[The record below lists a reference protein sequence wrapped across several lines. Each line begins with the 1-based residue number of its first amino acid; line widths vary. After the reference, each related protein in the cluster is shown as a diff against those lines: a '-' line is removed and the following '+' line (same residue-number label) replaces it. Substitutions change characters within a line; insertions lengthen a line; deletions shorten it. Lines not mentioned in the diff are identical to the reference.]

1 MNKTLRILLILAG
14 LAMIV
19 SGIIKIVGA
28 RGEEAADAT
37 IPFETSIEL
46 SDGAGNP
53 AATLVT
59 RGIRADKDRQITV
72 AYTLTN
78 HGERALTQLTFDV
91 RYFDA
96 DGNDLR
102 GKAIFVMIG
111 LMEEPLQPGESRDF
125 EKTHWFDGA
134 QQAVAVALEPEGV
147 LDEVELPPWTEPRPG
162 NLLLDFCNYAPFT
175 ACFDNLDANPPV
187 QMIYHRDEQVDE
199 TVTDVDAILKEIESL
214 KNMRIGEE
222 SDISVT
228 DSGISYWFTM
238 ADGTEWGVAF
248 EAPGLFC
255 WHGKVYEVIH

>member
-14 LAMIV
+14 VAMII

-28 RGEEAADAT
+28 LGEETAGAT

-46 SDGAGNP
+46 NDGSGNP
-53 AATLVT
+53 VATLVT
-59 RGIRADKDRQITV
+59 RGIRADEERQVTV

-111 LMEEPLQPGESRDF
+111 LMDQPLQPGQSRDF
-125 EKTHWFDGA
+125 EKTHYFDGA
-134 QQAVAVALEPEGV
+134 EKAAAVALEPEGV
-147 LDEVELPPWTEPRPG
+147 LDEVELVPWTEPQPG
-162 NLLLDFCNYAPFT
+162 NLLLDFCNYAPFS
-175 ACFDNLDANPPV
+175 AYFENLDANPPV

-199 TVTDVDAILKEIESL
+199 SITDVDAILKEIESL

-238 ADGTEWGVAF
+238 ADGTEWGVSF

-255 WHGKVYEVIH
+255 WHNKVYEVIH

>member
-14 LAMIV
+14 LALMV
-19 SGIIKIVGA
+19 SGTIKIVDA

-37 IPFETSIEL
+37 VPFETSIEL

-53 AATLVT
+53 VATLAT
-59 RGIRADKDRQITV
+59 RDIRTDEAGQVTV

-78 HGERALTQLTFDV
+78 HGEQALTQLTVDV

-102 GKAIFVMIG
+102 DKAIFVMIG
-111 LMEEPLQPGESRDF
+111 LMNGPLQPGQSRDF
-125 EKTHWFDGA
+125 VRTHWFDGA
-134 QQAVAVALEPEGV
+134 ERTAAVALEPEGV
-147 LDEVELPPWTEPRPG
+147 KDEVELPPWTEPQPG
-162 NLLLDFCNYAPFT
+162 NLLLDFCNYAPFS
-175 ACFDNLDANPPV
+175 AYFENLDANPPV
-187 QMIYHRDEQVDE
+187 QMLYHRDEVVDE
-199 TVTDVDAILKEIESL
+199 TITDVDAILKEIESL

-222 SDISVT
+222 SDISIT

-238 ADGTEWGVAF
+238 ADGTEWGVSF